1 LRSGIPNKNAV
12 ARVKSN
18 IFELYKILSWLR
30 HCNSTFFPA
39 LSRNRRSYAG
49 RAVLFRWTSKHKK

>member
-49 RAVLFRWTSKHKK
+49 RAVLFR